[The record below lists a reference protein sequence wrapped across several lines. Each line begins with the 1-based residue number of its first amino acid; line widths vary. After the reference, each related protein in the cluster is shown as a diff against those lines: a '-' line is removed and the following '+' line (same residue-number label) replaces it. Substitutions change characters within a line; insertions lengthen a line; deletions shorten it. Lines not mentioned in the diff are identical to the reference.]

1 MMRDVGLRMTS
12 SLPALSRR
20 ELLKRSAAGAGL
32 LAAGALSPMKA
43 FAATQVNW
51 LGWQGYDEPIK
62 VSDFL
67 QKNDIELAATY
78 LASNDEIVTKLAA
91 GAPIDIVTPYMGYIP
106 YMREADLIQPIQED
120 KVPNLPKVMEV
131 FRNDGNIFADG
142 KHWGVP
148 LSWGGGPMVYD
159 PAVVT
164 PTSWSDLLL
173 PEFKGKIAIMD
184 DALGMMLTASIISS
198 GAEVASMV
206 TPAQLEEIKK
216 YLIKLKKEH
225 ARAIFP
231 SYGEAADAMARGE
244 AVMTLGGAEWLP
256 AIVSEKKKLA
266 YIYPKEGCFA
276 FIDSYVIPKT
286 APNVDIA
293 HALANQEL
301 TVEGQI
307 ALTKNNYAVVTK
319 EAADALTGETKTM
332 YPYDNIAEFGK
343 LCHFF
348 PMTPTET
355 DGSIAAW
362 PDWLAAWQ
370 EVLAA

>member
-1 MMRDVGLRMTS
+1 MRDAGLRMVS
-12 SLPALSRR
+12 SLPVMSRR
-20 ELLKRSAAGAGL
+20 ELLRGAAGVGLMAAGAM
-32 LAAGALSPMKA
+32 SPLKA

-62 VSDFL
+62 VGTFL
-67 QKNDIELAATY
+67 KDNDIELAATF

-106 YMREADLIQPIQED
+106 YMREADLLQPIDES
-120 KVPNLPKVMEV
+120 KVPNLPKVMDI
-131 FRNDGNIFADG
+131 FRNDKNIFADG

-148 LSWGGGPMVYD
+148 LSWGGGPMDYD
-159 PAVVT
+159 PAVVQ
-164 PTSWSDLLL
+164 PTSWFDLEK
-173 PEFKGKIAIMD
+173 PEYKGKIAMMD
-184 DALGMMLTASIISS
+184 DPLGSMLTVSIMVS

-206 TPAQLEEIKK
+206 TPKQLDEMKK

-244 AVMTLGGAEWLP
+244 VVMTLGGAEWVP
-256 AIVSEKKKLA
+256 AIVAEKKKLA
-266 YIYPKEGCFA
+266 YTYPKEGCFA
-276 FIDSYVIPKT
+276 FIDSYVIPKS
-286 APNVDIA
+286 APNVDLA
-293 HALANQEL
+293 HAMANQEL

-307 ALTKNNYAVVTK
+307 ALTKNNYAVVTQ
-319 EAADALTGETKTM
+319 EAVAALEGPAKTM
-332 YPYDNIAEFGK
+332 YPYQDISEFQK

-355 DGSIAAW
+355 DGSIAPYPA
-362 PDWLAAWQ
+362 WLAVWQ